1 MNIYVGNLSHSAT
14 EDDVRELFA
23 GYGEVSSAKIILDR
37 ETRQSR
43 GFAFVE
49 MDDDQSGN
57 QAIQELNGAQF
68 MGRPLRVNEAQPR
81 ESGGGGGF
89 NRGGGGGGGFN
100 RGGGGGGG
108 FNRGGGGGGFNR
120 GGGGGYDRGGGR
132 SKW

>member
-57 QAIQELNGAQF
+57 EAIQELNGAQF

-81 ESGGGGGF
+81 ESGGGGG
-89 NRGGGGGGGFN
+89 
-100 RGGGGGGG
+100 
-108 FNRGGGGGGFNR
+108 GFNR

>member
-14 EDDVRELFA
+14 EDDVRELFG
-23 GYGEVSSAKIILDR
+23 GYGAVTSAKIILDR

-49 MDDDQSGN
+49 MEDDTAGS

-81 ESGGGGGF
+81 ESNGGGFNRGGGGGGGF

-108 FNRGGGGGGFNR
+108 FNRGGGGG
-120 GGGGGYDRGGGR
+120 YDRGGGR

>member
-89 NRGGGGGGGFN
+89 NRGGGGGGFN